1 MALFCLEYL
10 QTGNVQ
16 CTKWTKSPYIDGLF
30 FIWKKIITALA
41 LYQSIKKDDFVFY
54 FIISM
59 QKLLGNNPNLL
70 KHFVFVNLHKTLK
83 IIIQKVA

>member
-30 FIWKKIITALA
+30 FIWKKNYYSTCFVPIN
-41 LYQSIKKDDFVFY
+41 KKDVFVFY

-59 QKLLGNNPNLL
+59 QKLLGINPNLL
-70 KHFVFVNLHKTLK
+70 KHFVFVNLHKT
-83 IIIQKVA
+83 